1 LHLSGK
7 IGCFTV
13 AYPESFLSDRALF
26 SSFLSSYPSDQPDP
40 YLLKYRCK
48 AGIMKHCLSAL
59 FSLITMAGLAQTQCR
74 SAEYR
79 QQQLK
84 ADPTLAQTVAA
95 IEQFTSRQL
104 SQHPVAITGGSS
116 GSASGSSSG
125 TSSGSLPALITIPV
139 VVHILY
145 NNNSENIS
153 DAQVQSQIDVLN
165 ADYQK
170 QNGDTADIPAYY
182 RSLAANCGFRF
193 GLALADT
200 NGQTTTGIIHKYTT
214 SPSFTINDDIK
225 SSATGGDDGWDRDRY
240 LNIWVGNLTGNVL
253 GYSSVVG
260 GGKATDGVVVLYTA
274 FGTVGTA
281 AAPFNLGR
289 TAVHE
294 VGHWLNMIHT
304 WGDDSCGTDLVA
316 DTPPQQGPTYGDP
329 SGIILSCGNTPYG
342 NLYQDYMDFTDDM
355 GMHLF
360 TNGQKARMQ
369 TLFMPGG
376 FRYALLSSTVPVDTL
391 NSTVTTATEGATAI
405 EMAIYPNPAV
415 SLVTVQLADP
425 SCLGGLLDVYNQ
437 LGQRVMAVR
446 VTALTFQL
454 NVTGLT
460 SGIYFIRVGD
470 GKMESVGKIV
480 KL

>member
-1 LHLSGK
+1 
-7 IGCFTV
+7 
-13 AYPESFLSDRALF
+13 
-26 SSFLSSYPSDQPDP
+26 
-40 YLLKYRCK
+40 
-48 AGIMKHCLSAL
+48 M
-59 FSLITMAGLAQTQCR
+59 
-74 SAEYR
+74 
-79 QQQLK
+79 
-84 ADPTLAQTVAA
+84 LAQTVAT

-104 SQHPVAITGGSS
+104 NQHPTAVTGGTS
-116 GSASGSSSG
+116 GSTSSSSG
-125 TSSGSLPALITIPV
+125 AASGGTPSLITIPV

-145 NNNSENIS
+145 NTNAENIS

-170 QNGDTADIPAYY
+170 QNADTAEIPSYY

-200 NGQTTTGIIHKYTT
+200 NGQATTGIIHKHT
-214 SPSFTINDDIK
+214 SNSYFTINDDIK

-240 LNIWVGNLTGNVL
+240 LNIWVGNLTGDIL

-260 GGKATDGVVVLYTA
+260 GAKATDGVVVLNTA
-274 FGTVGTA
+274 FGTMGTA

-342 NLYQDYMDFTDDM
+342 NLYQDYMDFTDDI

-360 TNGQKARMQ
+360 TNGQKARML
-369 TLFMPGG
+369 TLFAPGG
-376 FRYALLSSTVPVDTL
+376 FRYALLSDTVPVDTA
-391 NSTVTTATEGATAI
+391 TAAVPPAATESSVPG
-405 EMAIYPNPAV
+405 MAIYPNPAV
-415 SLVTVQLADP
+415 SLATVQLTDP
-425 SCLGGLLDVYNQ
+425 ACLGGLLDIYNQ
-437 LGQRVMAVR
+437 LGQRVMSLR
-446 VTALTFQL
+446 VTTLTLQL
-454 NVTGLT
+454 DVAGLS
-460 SGIYFIRVGD
+460 SGIYFIRMSD
-470 GKMESVGKIV
+470 GKHGAVGKLVRI
-480 KL
+480 

>member
-1 LHLSGK
+1 
-7 IGCFTV
+7 
-13 AYPESFLSDRALF
+13 
-26 SSFLSSYPSDQPDP
+26 
-40 YLLKYRCK
+40 
-48 AGIMKHCLSAL
+48 MKLCLSVL
-59 FSLITMAGLAQTQCR
+59 FSLITIAGLAQTQCR
-74 SAEYR
+74 SFEYR

-84 ADPTLAQTVAA
+84 ANPMLAQTVAT

-104 SQHPVAITGGSS
+104 DQHPLAVTGGTS
-116 GSASGSSSG
+116 GSTSSSSG
-125 TSSGSLPALITIPV
+125 AASGGTPSLITIPV

-145 NNNSENIS
+145 NSNTENIS

-170 QNGDTADIPAYY
+170 QNADTAEIPSYY

-200 NGQTTTGIIHKYTT
+200 NGQATTGIIHKYT
-214 SPSFTINDDIK
+214 SNSYFTINDDIK

-240 LNIWVGNLTGNVL
+240 LNIWVGNLSGNVL

-260 GGKATDGVVVLYTA
+260 GAKATDGVVVLYTA

-281 AAPFNLGR
+281 TAPFNLGR

-329 SGIILSCGNTPYG
+329 SGIIISCGNTPYG
-342 NLYQDYMDFTDDM
+342 NLYQDYMDFTDDI

-360 TNGQKARMQ
+360 TNGQKARML
-369 TLFMPGG
+369 TLFAPGG
-376 FRYALLSSTVPVDTL
+376 FRYALLSDTVPVDTL
-391 NSTVTTATEGATAI
+391 TAAVPTAATESSVSG
-405 EMAIYPNPAV
+405 MAIYPNPAV
-415 SLVTVQLADP
+415 SLATVQLTDP
-425 SCLGGLLDVYNQ
+425 TCLGGLLDIYNQ
-437 LGQRVMAVR
+437 LGQRVMSVR
-446 VTALTFQL
+446 VTTLTLQL
-454 NVTGLT
+454 DVAGLT
-460 SGIYFIRVGD
+460 SGIYFIRASD
-470 GKMESVGKIV
+470 GKKGAVGKLIRI
-480 KL
+480 